1 MSTVAS
7 LGVWPDLLICA
18 VAALILYAYR
28 RRPLGQLGYVTVWA
42 IVAIQ
47 LWIALRSYATG
58 DTFSVWMYVVF
69 AVCIAL
75 LRKQIVAWLVSLQ
88 SRPRRV
94 GQLWY
99 AAVLAIAA
107 ASALM
112 SLRSLSGDDI
122 FTACLYLL
130 LTASIVLFRKQIVAL
145 LLSLQQPKSKQ

>member
-1 MSTVAS
+1 MSTIAS
-7 LGVWPDLLICA
+7 LGAWPDLLICA
-18 VAALILYAYR
+18 VVALTAYAFR
-28 RRPLGQLGYVTVWA
+28 RRPPEQVRYVTVWA